1 MSGPRAVT
9 IWIGISVA
17 VIAVAAVLLE
27 LRYPTHRYRYR
38 LTITAITDGQPRV
51 GSSVIEV
58 RVSKQPQFLPEVLPV
73 RFSSKG
79 EAVFVDLGRGR
90 NLVGLLASGP
100 FGQSPSYPEL
110 IVTQHLKIPV
120 SDDQQMA
127 SLASRQGIWQL
138 DLSEL
143 PTLVT
148 FDDVNDPNSGRIVQ
162 PGDLESVFGPGVSL
176 RSATIEIVPAGI
188 WPLTLIGLTG
198 EPIRYNLMERLPFLV
213 SHKEELRHVIYNLPP
228 RFQPSIGAFER

>member
-1 MSGPRAVT
+1 MSGWRAGAT
-9 IWIGISVA
+9 WIGITVT
-17 VIAVAAVLLE
+17 VIAMAAALFN

-38 LTITAITDGQPRV
+38 LTIAATADGQLRV

-58 RVSKQPQFLPEVLPV
+58 RVSKKPQFLPEVLP
-73 RFSSKG
+73 FSYSSRG

-110 IVTQHLKIPV
+110 VVTRHLKIPV

-143 PTLVT
+143 PTLVS
-148 FDDVNDPNSGRIVQ
+148 FDDVNDPNSGRIVR
-162 PGDLESVFGPGVSL
+162 PEDIGSVFGPGVSL
-176 RSATIEIVPAGI
+176 RSATIEIVPAGY
-188 WPLTLIGLTG
+188 WPLTLIGPTG
-198 EPIRYNLMERLPFLV
+198 EPIRYELTKRLPFLV
-213 SHKEELRHVIYNLPP
+213 SQKEELWHVIYNLPP